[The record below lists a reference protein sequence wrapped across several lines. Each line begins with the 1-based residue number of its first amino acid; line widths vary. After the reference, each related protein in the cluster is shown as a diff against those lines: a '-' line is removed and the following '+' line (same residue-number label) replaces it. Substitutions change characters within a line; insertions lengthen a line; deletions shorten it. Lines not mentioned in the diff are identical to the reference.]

1 MSNKRISEIST
12 QRTSEKDQ
20 ELYEALLFHFQ
31 LNFKEVNIRRIIC
44 LIHPMGT
51 YLDKNRMDFESWLFR
66 FFYGIEK
73 EEGVFYDIRALS
85 AHSTD
90 EFYGQDVIVFECTN
104 IDSNTGKH
112 ITPPVKQAFAFSFDK
127 KYIYNIRVPKSYSQ
141 YSEHLKLSN

>member
-104 IDSNTGKH
+104 
-112 ITPPVKQAFAFSFDK
+112 
-127 KYIYNIRVPKSYSQ
+127 
-141 YSEHLKLSN
+141 